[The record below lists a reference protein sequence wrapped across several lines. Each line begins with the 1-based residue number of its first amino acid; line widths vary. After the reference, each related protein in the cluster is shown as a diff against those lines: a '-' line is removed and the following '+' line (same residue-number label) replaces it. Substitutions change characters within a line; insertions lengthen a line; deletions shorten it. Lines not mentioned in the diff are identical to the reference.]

1 MLTKDILECLE
12 QKKILMEQILNLTK
26 QMEVQSLQESMNLS
40 PLLEQRALLMQRVDK
55 CNQLINTKL
64 DEHTSS
70 EQERLRAVLA
80 RQLPEESCTP
90 DERSMMSLTAEITRL
105 FNRAASLNRS
115 TTEILHAQY
124 EDTKKNLASLKENG
138 HQNELF
144 TFR

>member
-26 QMEVQSLQESMNLS
+26 QMEVQSLQESMDLS

-64 DEHTSS
+64 DEHTPL

-80 RQLPEESCTP
+80 QQLPEENCTL
-90 DERSMMSLTAEITRL
+90 DERQMMSLTAEITRL

-124 EDTKKNLASLKENG
+124 EDTKKHLASLKENG
-138 HQNELF
+138 HQNEMF